1 MSGGAADR
9 RGLRRLVAV
18 CALLLGLFL
27 MHGAPATAAEGC
39 HGAVPSVAA
48 HALDGHAAS
57 APTPDGH
64 TASAMAPAQMRATAQ
79 TQAIAHSAPAFRA
92 APSAGMSGERCVST
106 PAQER
111 NPLPAPALLAA
122 VAALSAEWSS
132 AAWRAAIGRLW
143 RRGPPTGGRDLL
155 TLVCIART

>member
-1 MSGGAADR
+1 MSGGAAGR
-9 RGLRRLVAV
+9 RGLPRLSAV

-48 HALDGHAAS
+48 AHTSDGHAAF
-57 APTPDGH
+57 
-64 TASAMAPAQMRATAQ
+64 AMTPAQMRATAQ
-79 TQAIAHSAPAFRA
+79 TRATAHSAPAFRA

-132 AAWRAAIGRLW
+132 AAWRAAIGRLR

>member
-1 MSGGAADR
+1 MSGGAAGG

-48 HALDGHAAS
+48 H
-57 APTPDGH
+57 TPDGH
-64 TASAMAPAQMRATAQ
+64 TASAMAPAETRATSQ
-79 TQAIAHSAPAFRA
+79 TQATAHSAPAFRA
-92 APSAGMSGERCVST
+92 AASGGMSGERCLST

-122 VAALSAEWSS
+122 AAVLSAEWSS
-132 AAWRAAIGRLW
+132 AARRAAIGRLR